1 MGSGQLSFMFFLY
14 FSLLS
19 FSSSITHPCPKDQS
33 TALLKFKKTLTPK
46 DPLFITCSSYSYTIL
61 DLSYIN
67 ISSTI
72 PLNFDLSYINISSTI
87 PLNFSS
93 HLTTLKLG
101 ETELH
106 GIIPESIFHLPNLE
120 TLHLYQNDQLSG
132 YFAKNRWNSSASHM
146 ELFLSDVN
154 LSDNVPDFR
163 SNSLSWI
170 DLEDNH
176 LQGHLPKS
184 IQNLVRLT
192 LLDLS
197 SNNFSGHVDVSLFTN
212 LKNLWY
218 LSLSYN
224 SISLTNKNK
233 VNVTLPGSLSTLRLA
248 ACEVKEI
255 EFLRSAK
262 KFSDLDLSNNK
273 LQGRIPDWAWSN
285 WMFSLG
291 SLNISQNMLTS
302 VDSIPLQSVE
312 TFDLRSN
319 LLQGS
324 LPIPP
329 NSIRYFFISH
339 NNLSEE
345 IPSSICNLTS
355 LVMLDLARNN
365 LKGSIPQCL
374 SNISSLEVLDMHR
387 NNLFGTLPM
396 IFTVQSSLRSL
407 NLHGNKL
414 EGIIPRTLANCKDL
428 QVLDIGDNHLIDT
441 FPTWLGTLSKLQ
453 VLSLR
458 SNKLHGHI
466 RTLRTMRI
474 IDQTMKAPIYLG
486 ENSYYQDSITVA
498 TKGLELELV
507 RILTVYT
514 TIDLSSKNFEG
525 GIPSIMGDLIALQVL
540 NFSHN
545 RLQGQIPLSLGRLS
559 VLESLD
565 LSFNQFSGE
574 IPQQLASLTFL
585 ASLDL
590 SHNHLQGC
598 IPQGSQFATFEN
610 NSYEGND
617 GLRGFFVSKGCGR
630 DRVATTNYTISGLDD
645 QESNSEFLSDF
656 LKASLM
662 GYGSGLCIG
671 LSIIYFMI
679 STGNLKW
686 LVRIIENLERKII
699 MRRRRKKRSLRNY
712 RRRNNRV

>member
-1 MGSGQLSFMFFLY
+1 MHSLSLNYCNLRGTIPESLSNLTHIEFLILEGNSLNGIIPSWA
-14 FSLLS
+14 FSFPSLS
-19 FSSSITHPCPKDQS
+19 V
-33 TALLKFKKTLTPK
+33 
-46 DPLFITCSSYSYTIL
+46 L
-61 DLSYIN
+61 DLSN
-67 ISSTI
+67 
-72 PLNFDLSYINISSTI
+72 NH
-87 PLNFSS
+87 FSG
-93 HLTTLKLG
+93 HL
-101 ETELH
+101 E
-106 GIIPESIFHLPNLE
+106 
-120 TLHLYQNDQLSG
+120 
-132 YFAKNRWNSSASHM
+132 
-146 ELFLSDVN
+146 
-154 LSDNVPDFR
+154 DFK

-212 LKNLWY
+212 LKNLSY

-224 SISLTNKNK
+224 SISLTNKSK
-233 VNVTLPGSLSTLRLA
+233 VNVTLPGSLSTLLLA
-248 ACEVKEI
+248 ACEVKEL

-262 KFSDLDLSNNK
+262 KLSDLDLSNNK

-312 TFDLRSN
+312 TLDLRSN

-339 NNLSEE
+339 NDLSEE

-374 SNISSLEVLDMHR
+374 GNVSSLEVLDMHR
-387 NNLFGTLPM
+387 NNLFGTLPL
-396 IFTVQSSLRSL
+396 IFTIESSLRSL

-414 EGIIPRTLANCKDL
+414 EGKIPRTLANCKDL

-441 FPTWLGTLSKLQ
+441 FPTWLGTLPKLQ
-453 VLSLR
+453 VVSLR

-466 RTLRTMRI
+466 RTLRSENMFLQLRIIDLAYNAFTGNLPTSMFKCLKAMKI

-507 RILTVYT
+507 RSLIVYT
-514 TIDLSSKNFEG
+514 TIDLSSNNFEG
-525 GIPSIMGDLIALQVL
+525 GIPSIMGDLIA
-540 NFSHN
+540 
-545 RLQGQIPLSLGRLS
+545 
-559 VLESLD
+559 
-565 LSFNQFSGE
+565 
-574 IPQQLASLTFL
+574 
-585 ASLDL
+585 
-590 SHNHLQGC
+590 
-598 IPQGSQFATFEN
+598 
-610 NSYEGND
+610 
-617 GLRGFFVSKGCGR
+617 
-630 DRVATTNYTISGLDD
+630 
-645 QESNSEFLSDF
+645 
-656 LKASLM
+656 
-662 GYGSGLCIG
+662 
-671 LSIIYFMI
+671 
-679 STGNLKW
+679 
-686 LVRIIENLERKII
+686 
-699 MRRRRKKRSLRNY
+699 
-712 RRRNNRV
+712 

>member
-1 MGSGQLSFMFFLY
+1 MN
-14 FSLLS
+14 
-19 FSSSITHPCPKDQS
+19 KV
-33 TALLKFKKTLTPK
+33 
-46 DPLFITCSSYSYTIL
+46 
-61 DLSYIN
+61 
-67 ISSTI
+67 
-72 PLNFDLSYINISSTI
+72 
-87 PLNFSS
+87 
-93 HLTTLKLG
+93 LKLL
-101 ETELH
+101 TQTAFTA
-106 GIIPESIFHLPNLE
+106 IPHFVTGRAYSAED
-120 TLHLYQNDQLSG
+120 QNDQLSG
-132 YFAKNRWNSSASHM
+132 YFPKTRWNSSASIA
-146 ELFLSDVN
+146 ELFLSGVN
-154 LSDNVPDFR
+154 LSDNLPESLGYLTSMHSLYLNYCNLR
-163 SNSLSWI
+163 GTIPESLSNLTHI
-170 DLEDNH
+170 EFLILE
-176 LQGHLPKS
+176 
-184 IQNLVRLT
+184 
-192 LLDLS
+192 
-197 SNNFSGHVDVSLFTN
+197 
-212 LKNLWY
+212 
-218 LSLSYN
+218 
-224 SISLTNKNK
+224 
-233 VNVTLPGSLSTLRLA
+233 GSLSTLRLA

-262 KFSDLDLSNNK
+262 KLSDLDLSNNK

-302 VDSIPLQSVE
+302 EDSIPLQSVE
-312 TFDLRSN
+312 TLDLRSN

-365 LKGSIPQCL
+365 LKESIPQCL
-374 SNISSLEVLDMHR
+374 GNISRLEVLDMHR
-387 NNLFGTLPM
+387 NNLFGTLPT
-396 IFTVQSSLRSL
+396 IFTIESSLRSL
-407 NLHGNKL
+407 NLHGNIL
-414 EGIIPRTLANCKDL
+414 EGKIPRTLANCKDL

-466 RTLRTMRI
+466 RTLRSENMFLQLRI
-474 IDQTMKAPIYLG
+474 IDL
-486 ENSYYQDSITVA
+486 SYNAFTGNLPTIA

-514 TIDLSSKNFEG
+514 TIDLSSNNFEG
-525 GIPSIMGDLIALQVL
+525 DIPSIMGDLIALRVL

-545 RLQGQIPLSLGRLS
+545 RLQ
-559 VLESLD
+559 
-565 LSFNQFSGE
+565 GE

-598 IPQGSQFATFEN
+598 IPQGSQFDTFEN

-617 GLRGFFVSKGCGR
+617 GLRGFPVSKGSGR
-630 DRVATTNYTISGLDD
+630 NRVAMTNYTVSGLDD

-656 LKASLM
+656 LKAALM
-662 GYGSGLCIG
+662 GYGSGLCIE

-679 STGNLKW
+679 STRNLKW

-699 MRRRRKKRSLRNY
+699 MRRRRKERSLRNY
-712 RRRNNRV
+712 RRRNKRV